1 MIELADPWLLWL
13 LLGLVPYWRLRWRR
27 TCHSSVPFAPL
38 QYHRGSPL
46 RRALLR
52 LGIVLEVVLLA
63 AVVLGLAG
71 PHRVDELESITSEGL
86 DVALV
91 LDISASMQA
100 ADFPPNR
107 LEALK
112 QVARDFLYR
121 GGGNRVGILAFAG
134 HVFTQS
140 PMTTDHTVLVEM
152 VESLAFKSISHSRS
166 GGTAIG
172 DALLVATDTLLAS
185 RLSGRDQVILLISD
199 GESNLGVDPWLA
211 ARHLREN
218 DIRLHVIGI
227 GGDEPVE
234 VYVDGKPF
242 INQEDEILVTSLDDT
257 QLIAI
262 AETAGGSYY
271 RARSHDLLTE
281 IFDQLSRLEST
292 PLEINRLRLQRSLV
306 PVIGLGLALLFAVW
320 LWLHGAVLRR
330 PLR

>member
-13 LLGLVPYWRLRWRR
+13 LLGLAPYGFLRWRR
-27 TCHSSVPFAPL
+27 TRRSAVPFAPL
-38 QYHRGSPL
+38 QYHRGSPV
-46 RRALLR
+46 RCYLLR
-52 LGIVLEVVLLA
+52 LGIALEVALL
-63 AVVLGLAG
+63 AVVLVGLAG
-71 PHRVDELESITSEGL
+71 PHRVDEIESVISEGL
-86 DVALV
+86 DVVLV

-112 QVARDFLYR
+112 LVARDFLYR

-134 HVFTQS
+134 HTFTQS

-152 VESLAFKSISHSRS
+152 VESLAFASISHSRS

-172 DALLVATDTLLAS
+172 DALLVATDALLAS
-185 RLSGRDQVILLISD
+185 GIAGRDQVILLISD
-199 GESNLGVDPWLA
+199 GESNLGVDPDLA

-234 VYVDGKPF
+234 VYVDGEPF
-242 INQEDEILVTSLDDT
+242 INQDDEILVTSLDDT

-292 PLEINRLRLQRSLV
+292 PLEVRRLRLQRSVV
-306 PVIGLGLALLFAVW
+306 PEIGLVLSLLFAVW
-320 LWLHGAVLRR
+320 LWLNGAVLRR

>member
-1 MIELADPWLLWL
+1 MIELASPWLLWL
-13 LLGLVPYWRLRWRR
+13 LLGLAPYGLWRWRR
-27 TCHSSVPFAPL
+27 TCRSAAPFAPL
-38 QYHRGSPL
+38 QYHHGSPA
-46 RRALLR
+46 RRLLLR
-52 LGIVLEVVLLA
+52 LGIALDVVLVAA
-63 AVVLGLAG
+63 AVIALAG
-71 PHRVDELESITSEGL
+71 PHRVDEIESVTSQGL
-86 DVALV
+86 DVVLV

-112 QVARDFLYR
+112 QVARDFLLR

-140 PMTTDHTVLVEM
+140 PMTTDHTVLVDM
-152 VESLAFKSISHSRS
+152 VDSLAFESISHARS

-185 RLSGRDQVILLISD
+185 RIPDRDQVILLISD
-199 GESNLGVDPWLA
+199 GESNLGVDPGLA
-211 ARHLREN
+211 ARYLREH

-234 VYVDGKPF
+234 VYVHGKPF
-242 INQEDEILVTSLDDT
+242 INQEDQVLVTSLDDT

-271 RARSHDLLTE
+271 RARSHDLLAE

-292 PLEINRLRLQRSLV
+292 PLEVSRLRLQRSLA
-306 PVIGLGLALLFAVW
+306 PGLGLAMALVFAVW
-320 LWLHGAVLRR
+320 LWLNGVVLRR